1 MSDSHLADSLIDSH
15 LADSRET
22 EVSEVVSEKKRPR
35 RGKKRKSPY
44 AVPPPSTPP
53 PPPPP
58 PSPTT
63 CVKEELEEGECSEED
78 ATRPQK
84 ETPNLKKIAQG
95 IDVKKT
101 AEIVVDLENYFV
113 RGLEALKMVK
123 SKKRTS
129 DQWFALEHAV
139 VSPLF
144 YRLIR
149 HISDWCS
156 PDLQDSA
163 SSGRF
168 AVHRRAF
175 NHFKEGP
182 FGYL

>member
-1 MSDSHLADSLIDSH
+1 MSHLADSLIDSH

-22 EVSEVVSEKKRPR
+22 DPRETVPDVVSEKKRPR
-35 RGKKRKSPY
+35 RSKKRKSPY
-44 AVPPPSTPP
+44 AVPPPK
-53 PPPPP
+53 
-58 PSPTT
+58 
-63 CVKEELEEGECSEED
+63 CNKELEEGECSEDDVEVVQ
-78 ATRPQK
+78 RGEP
-84 ETPNLKKIAQG
+84 PNLKKIAKG

-113 RGLEALKMVK
+113 QGLEALKTVK
-123 SKKRTS
+123 SKKRPS

-156 PDLQDSA
+156 PDLQESA